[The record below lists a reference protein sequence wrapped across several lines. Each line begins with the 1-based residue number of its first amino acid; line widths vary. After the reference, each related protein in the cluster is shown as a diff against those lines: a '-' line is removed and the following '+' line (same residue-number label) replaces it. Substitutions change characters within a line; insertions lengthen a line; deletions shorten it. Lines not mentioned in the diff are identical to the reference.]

1 MIKRLVLILVIFLFA
16 SISFAKDVSVHGYTR
31 KDGTYVAPYTRSSP
45 SPSTYKSNSGSY
57 SSSSSPSIP
66 IIPADSVKVDGYYRK
81 DGTYVRPHD
90 RSAPDDDLSNNYGS
104 ASFQQRQQYQSS
116 TTLPS
121 YNNDY
126 DNDGVAN
133 RRDRDDD
140 NDGVSDNYDSGQYS
154 RQNNNY
160 RSSYVQPSYNY
171 LPQTFSP
178 HSSSN
183 NDEDDYDEDSDDYD
197 E

>member
-1 MIKRLVLILVIFLFA
+1 MKIKLVIFFLLIFCNIAFA
-16 SISFAKDVSVHGYTR
+16 GQVKGYYR
-31 KDGTYVAPYTRSSP
+31 KNGNYVAPYTRSSP
-45 SPSTYKSNSGSY
+45 SPSTYKSNSDSY
-57 SSSSSPSIP
+57 SSSIP
-66 IIPADSVKVDGYYRK
+66 IIPADSVKIDGYYRK
-81 DGTYVRPHD
+81 DGIYVRPHY
-90 RSAPDDDLSNNYGS
+90 RSTPDNDLSNNYGS

-183 NDEDDYDEDSDDYD
+183 NDEDDHDEDSDDYD